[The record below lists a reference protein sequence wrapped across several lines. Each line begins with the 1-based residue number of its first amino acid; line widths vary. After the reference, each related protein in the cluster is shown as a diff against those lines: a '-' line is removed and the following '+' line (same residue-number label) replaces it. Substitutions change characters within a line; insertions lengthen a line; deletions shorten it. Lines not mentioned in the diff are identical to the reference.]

1 MVKES
6 GRLAVDQTQEIAYVP
21 QQAWTMNTSVRENIL
36 FGKPFNLER

>member
-6 GRLAVDQTQEIAYVP
+6 GTLAVDQTQEIAYVA
-21 QQAWTMNTSVRENIL
+21 QQAWIMNTSVRENIL

>member
-6 GRLAVDQTQEIAYVP
+6 GRLSVDQSQEIAYVT
-21 QQAWTMNTSVRENIL
+21 QQAWIMNTSVRENIL